1 MTNQLNLADY
11 ADMAY
16 LQYAI
21 ATVKDRALP
30 QVEDGQKP
38 VQKRILYA
46 MRDAGLSHDAKYV
59 KSARIVGDA
68 LGKYHP
74 HGDTSVY
81 DAMVRMAQDFM
92 LRYPLISGQGN
103 FGSRDGDSAAAMRYT
118 EVRLSKYADLLLS
131 ELDEGTVD
139 FIPNYDGAFQEPSR
153 LPARLPMLLLNG
165 ASGIAVGM
173 ATNIPPHNLAE
184 VSEACVAFLKNPKM
198 TVGELVSIVKGPD
211 FPGGGRLVS
220 RPSDILQAYTSGRG
234 NLRLRARWDKED
246 QARGQWRIAITE
258 LPYGVST
265 KKILEELDG
274 LANPQPK
281 PGKKALTPE
290 QASLKQRILSLLDLA
305 RDESDQKNP
314 VRLVLEPKTAKINP
328 DELMQ
333 ELLAHTSLEVTIPLN
348 LTMVGLDG
356 NPRQKTLVEIVS
368 DWTRFRVTT
377 VRRRTQ
383 FRHDK
388 AAARLHIVEGRLLIL
403 VNIDE
408 AIRIIREA
416 DDPKLGLM
424 AHFGLSDTQAED
436 ILEIRLRQLARLENI
451 KLEKEREELLRAIE
465 GYRKLLDSE
474 PTLVKQVIREIE
486 QDAKAYADDRR
497 TVIHEDDPVVAAKIL
512 SVVDEPI
519 TVLVS
524 RNGWLRARPGHG
536 LDLGALTYKPG
547 DELKLALE
555 LRTVD
560 TLYVLGSNGR
570 LYSIAASDIPASRG
584 DGAPVTSMLEFQGG
598 RPLFYF
604 TASNEETLLVCGDRG
619 YGFLV
624 KGQSL
629 YSRNRA
635 GKAFLT
641 LDEGEAPLA
650 PVKISDVQGNVACLS
665 SGGRLLSFP
674 VSEVKLLEKGKGVML
689 MALPA
694 GDTLTGTWAHAAD
707 RLELNVP
714 GLFPK
719 KGKKGSDEQTDL
731 VVLEG
736 DRLAGYVLHRARKG
750 NKT

>member
-1 MTNQLNLADY
+1 MNDQMNLAAY
-11 ADMAY
+11 ADTAY

-46 MRDAGLSHDAKYV
+46 MRDAGLSPDAKYV

-74 HGDTSVY
+74 HGDSSVY

-92 LRYPLISGQGN
+92 LRYPLVDGQGN

-118 EVRLSKYADLLLS
+118 EVRLSKYADILLS

-153 LPARLPMLLLNG
+153 LPARLPMLLMNG

-184 VSEACVAFLKNPKM
+184 VAAGAVAFLKNKSM
-198 TVGELVSIVKGPD
+198 TAAELLAIVKGPD

-220 RPSDILQAYTSGRG
+220 KQADILQAYATGRG
-234 NLRLRARWDKED
+234 NLRLRARWVKED
-246 QARGQWRIAITE
+246 QARGQWRIAVTE

-265 KKILEELDG
+265 KKILEELET
-274 LANPQPK
+274 LTNPQPK
-281 PGKKALTPE
+281 AGKKTLTPE
-290 QASLKQRILSLLDLA
+290 QANLKQRILSLLDMA
-305 RDESDQKNP
+305 RDESDQKQQ

-333 ELLAHTSLEVTIPLN
+333 ELLAHTSLEVTFPVN

-356 NPRQKTLVEIVS
+356 NPRQKTLVEIMS

-403 VNIDE
+403 VNLDE
-408 AIRIIREA
+408 AIRIIRES

-424 AHFGLSDTQAED
+424 AHFGLSDIQAED

-451 KLEKEREELLRAIE
+451 KLEKEREELRQAIE
-465 GYRKLLDSE
+465 GYRKLLDNESV
-474 PTLVKQVIREIE
+474 LVKQVIREIE
-486 QDAKAYADDRR
+486 QDAKTYADDRR
-497 TVIHEDDPVVAAKIL
+497 TLIHEDEPVVAAKIL
-512 SVVDEPI
+512 SVVDEPVTI
-519 TVLVS
+519 LVS
-524 RNGWLRARPGHG
+524 KNGWLRARPGHG
-536 LDLGALTYKPG
+536 LDPATITYKPG
-547 DELKLALE
+547 DELKTSLE

-560 TLYVLGSNGR
+560 NLYVLGSNGR
-570 LYSIAASDIPASRG
+570 LYSIAASDIPAARG
-584 DGAPVTSMLEFQGG
+584 DGAPVTSMLDFQGG
-598 RPLFYF
+598 RPLYYF
-604 TASNEETLLVCGDRG
+604 TASNEDTLLVCGEKG

-624 KGQSL
+624 EGKTL

-635 GKAFLT
+635 GKAFIT
-641 LDEGEAPLA
+641 LDDSEAPMA
-650 PVKISDVQGNVACLS
+650 PVRVLDPQGNVACLS

-674 VSEVKLLEKGKGVML
+674 VSEMKTLEKGKGVML
-689 MALPA
+689 MAMSE
-694 GDTLTGTWAHAAD
+694 GDKLTGVWAHPAD

-714 GLFPK
+714 GLFAK
-719 KGKKGSDEQTDL
+719 KGKKGTAESEM

-736 DRLAGYVLHRARKG
+736 ERLENYVLHRARKG